1 HLDIESIEALID
13 ALEDFSGSIVMV
25 THSELILRRLALDK
39 IVLCEEG
46 RQTVF
51 LGNYDEFLEKV
62 GWEEKKKAAPPK
74 SPQPNIR
81 KERAEEVAKK
91 AAILKPLEKQI
102 QECEQKMM
110 DLEEEQKKSFEG
122 GTTSPELLKAQ
133 GARKKQIEQL
143 ENQLYELYELIE
155 KKKKE
160 FENTD

>member
-1 HLDIESIEALID
+1 
-13 ALEDFSGSIVMV
+13 
-25 THSELILRRLALDK
+25 
-39 IVLCEEG
+39 
-46 RQTVF
+46 
-51 LGNYDEFLEKV
+51 
-62 GWEEKKKAAPPK
+62 
-74 SPQPNIR
+74 
-81 KERAEEVAKK
+81 
-91 AAILKPLEKQI
+91 
-102 QECEQKMM
+102 M